1 MANPVEAPVATMTR
15 SPTAQSSTIGLE
27 IALPTLVILGFIAF
41 LVTGFGAGLGQVQPL
56 PVFIF
61 LGILL
66 LLLQLY
72 LSKDR
77 SLLRT
82 LYGLGAATFG
92 LVYAAEASF
101 FPTAPGNFTRKPV
114 TYVIINII
122 AVIVFVVDAVQRHRA
137 NGSVQD
143 GAPVRA
149 SASFYRN
156 LATDFAGLA
165 ILFALSSLLLDSLNT
180 RTVLHVF
187 GVPQSNPY
195 VAVDLNA
202 LFGVSLPGNIHTL
215 EGLNLALA
223 LVATV
228 VWLLLVVIIGA
239 FAGSGV
245 NANPGSPQGSNQSA
259 FGGFLAALGSIFSR
273 GETQATYSLRSVL
286 QIFIWLIPSFSITL
300 VSQNVANYLNKAAAA
315 QTGNTGSNILQLF
328 NPLSTSSVNSF
339 PTGLEVVGL
348 AIVAFA
354 AVVVAVALAEFNRQV
369 IVDTLLELGTFI
381 RVLSLTLV
389 FFSLAL
395 AATNAVSILFN
406 IDSSTPFQVGALTI
420 VALLAFGIYALLA
433 NTRRGATT
441 SPATGTGGS
450 EI

>member
-1 MANPVEAPVATMTR
+1 MSNPEEALITAATP
-15 SPTAQSSTIGLE
+15 SPATQPSTVGLE

-41 LVTGFGAGLGQVQPL
+41 LVTGFGAGLGQIQPL
-56 PVFIF
+56 PVYIF

-101 FPTAPGNFTRKPV
+101 FPAAPGNFTRKPI

-122 AVIVFVVDAVQRHRA
+122 AVIVFIVDAVQRHQSSSSGQA
-137 NGSVQD
+137 
-143 GAPVRA
+143 GAPVKVRA

-187 GVPQSNPY
+187 GVSQGSPY
-195 VAVDLNA
+195 VGVDLNA
-202 LFGVSLPGNIHTL
+202 LFGISLPSNIHTL

-228 VWLLLVVIIGA
+228 VWLLLVVILGA

-245 NANPGSPQGSNQSA
+245 NANPGSTQGASQSA

-300 VSQNVANYLNKAAAA
+300 VSQNVTSYLNKAATA

-339 PTGLEVVGL
+339 PTGLAVVGL
-348 AIVAFA
+348 TIVAFA

-369 IVDTLLELGTFI
+369 IVDTLRELGTFI

-406 IDSSTPFQVGALTI
+406 IDESTPFQVGALTI
-420 VALLAFGIYALLA
+420 VALLAFGIYALIA
-433 NTRRGATT
+433 NTRRGVTV
-441 SPATGTGGS
+441 SPAGG
-450 EI
+450 